1 MRKKLPLS
9 RIGSNDEWR
18 GEERKFASNEQTFF
32 PPFFSSLPFPPP
44 TSSSSEKRS
53 HVCCRSGTNGLG
65 TFSYGIVFHGWLL
78 LMPNFRFIR
87 RPRKGVR
94 FCSPPVKAAGQ
105 LHANPCGFP
114 RVIHHQT
121 SIALS
126 PFLYTPMRKH
136 KIEEERKGAGW
147 YSRRI
152 SRILVRRPLP
162 WCFVPST
169 YLGVVVAVVV
179 VVVVVG
185 APTLISCP
193 PNLLDIVPIF
203 LSAAEYLCA
212 LPSPLCRI
220 SPSPH
225 PLSRPPPFLLS
236 YPSVWRA
243 PYWKSDRGG
252 MYVTVWYARTVF
264 TTEMLS

>member
-1 MRKKLPLS
+1 MWNNNFPEIVS
-9 RIGSNDEWR
+9 RSFVLIHDSRVFRVGRAIHRAPFEIYNTQCARSFHYLGSEAR
-18 GEERKFASNEQTFF
+18 TSGEERKENLRATSRHFF

-44 TSSSSEKRS
+44 PSSSSEKRS

-126 PFLYTPMRKH
+126 P
-136 KIEEERKGAGW
+136 
-147 YSRRI
+147 
-152 SRILVRRPLP
+152 LP
-162 WCFVPST
+162 P
-169 YLGVVVAVVV
+169 
-179 VVVVVG
+179 
-185 APTLISCP
+185 
-193 PNLLDIVPIF
+193 
-203 LSAAEYLCA
+203 
-212 LPSPLCRI
+212 
-220 SPSPH
+220 
-225 PLSRPPPFLLS
+225 
-236 YPSVWRA
+236 YP
-243 PYWKSDRGG
+243 
-252 MYVTVWYARTVF
+252 YAKA
-264 TTEMLS
+264 